1 MYHVIVNPA
10 ARSGRGKKNWEI
22 VKRVLDEKEVK
33 YKSYLTSK
41 HGDAARIVSKIC
53 EENERVHLMV
63 LGGDGTLNEVIQGL
77 DSFENVALSTI
88 PVGSSNDLAR
98 ALRISSDPVE
108 AVTHLLTKPT
118 ILYMDM
124 GTVHC
129 ENSLVREGN
138 MSIPDRH
145 FLVSC
150 GMGYDASVC
159 HEALS
164 SGIKNFF
171 NRLGLG
177 KLSYLFICIKQLIF
191 SRFVTAELTL
201 EGSSDVISLEKL
213 IFLGGMNNRYE
224 GGGFM
229 FAPDASNHDGM
240 IDLLAV
246 HGISKPGII
255 KLLPTALEGE
265 HLGNEGVDLY
275 RTCGY
280 SVRTSSPLWVHT
292 DGEVE
297 TKADYISVS
306 CKKEAIKII
315 Y

>member
-22 VKRVLDEKEVK
+22 VKKVLDERDVE
-33 YKSYLTSK
+33 YRPYFTSK
-41 HGDAARIVSKIC
+41 HGDAAKMASEIYESSEHI
-53 EENERVHLMV
+53 NLMV

-77 DSFENVALSTI
+77 PSFENVSLSTI

-98 ALRISSDPVE
+98 ALKISSDPVE
-108 AVTHLLTKPT
+108 ALLHLLNKPT
-118 ILYMDM
+118 ILYMDV

-138 MSIPDRH
+138 MSIPDRY

-177 KLSYLFICIKQLIF
+177 KMSYLFICLKQLIF

-201 EGSSDVISLEKL
+201 EGKSDVISIDKL

-229 FAPDASNHDGM
+229 FAPEASNHDGM

-246 HGISKPGII
+246 HGITKPGII

-265 HLGNEGVDLY
+265 HIGNEGIDLY
-275 RTCGY
+275 RTYGY

-297 TKADYISVS
+297 TKADYIYVS

>member
-53 EENERVHLMV
+53 KENERVHLMV

-98 ALRISSDPVE
+98 ALRISPDPVE

-177 KLSYLFICIKQLIF
+177 KLSYLFICLKQL
-191 SRFVTAELTL
+191 
-201 EGSSDVISLEKL
+201 
-213 IFLGGMNNRYE
+213 
-224 GGGFM
+224 
-229 FAPDASNHDGM
+229 
-240 IDLLAV
+240 
-246 HGISKPGII
+246 SK
-255 KLLPTALEGE
+255 TE
-265 HLGNEGVDLY
+265 
-275 RTCGY
+275 
-280 SVRTSSPLWVHT
+280 SV
-292 DGEVE
+292 
-297 TKADYISVS
+297 
-306 CKKEAIKII
+306 KEIL
-315 Y
+315 